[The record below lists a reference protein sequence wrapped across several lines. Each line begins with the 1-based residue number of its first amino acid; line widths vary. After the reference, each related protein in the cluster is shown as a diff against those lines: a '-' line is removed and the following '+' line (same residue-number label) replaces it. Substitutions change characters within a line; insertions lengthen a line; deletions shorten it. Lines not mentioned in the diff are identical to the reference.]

1 MSEFGDA
8 LKAWRKRNDLPQKQA
23 ADFLQLHL
31 RTYQNWEQ
39 DVNTPGTMAQ
49 AWVMSRIT
57 EYVKPNK
64 TN

>member
-8 LKAWRKRNDLPQKQA
+8 LKAWRKRHKLPQKQA

-39 DVNTPGTMAQ
+39 DVNTPTPMAQ
-49 AWVMSRIT
+49 AWLKARMQ
-57 EYVKPNK
+57 EYAESGKAS
-64 TN
+64 